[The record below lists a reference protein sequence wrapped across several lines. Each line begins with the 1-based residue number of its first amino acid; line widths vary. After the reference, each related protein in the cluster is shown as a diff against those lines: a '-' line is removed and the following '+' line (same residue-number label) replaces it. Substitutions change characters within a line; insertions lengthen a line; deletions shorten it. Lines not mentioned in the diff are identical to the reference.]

1 MKILKC
7 SLVIFENHFLL
18 TRNKSEPF
26 PLIHICRTDVKIIE
40 DVDVSRDRK
49 YIFEFFQFLFKD
61 SSATET
67 IGTSDEDRMRSVSP
81 KKSPAAVLFNRSHVC
96 LAIWALR
103 RHKKRWEARG
113 RLETRLQFTG
123 NSFRLHVEIHGNN
136 PVKEEIK
143 SHVYANDTIWYL
155 FVQVYIWVLIIKRF
169 PALLILKNRFAAIN
183 WESPVMFIKLT
194 LTDEATRRKAAND
207 FIMS

>member
-1 MKILKC
+1 MWVEIENIFLNSSNFYLKILAQRKPLARAMRIEWGQC
-7 SLVIFENHFLL
+7 HQKNRQQLFYLTEATSVWRSLS
-18 TRNKSEPF
+18 T
-26 PLIHICRTDVKIIE
+26 T
-40 DVDVSRDRK
+40 
-49 YIFEFFQFLFKD
+49 
-61 SSATET
+61 
-67 IGTSDEDRMRSVSP
+67 
-81 KKSPAAVLFNRSHVC
+81 
-96 LAIWALR
+96 ALR